1 MCILFSSCLSVPIT
15 PNVVSLNHAHCEV
28 YLIQHV
34 FKFVNDL
41 QQVSVLDTTLCVQVC
56 QWLAAGRCTWYNIM
70 CSSLSMSC
78 SRSVYLIQHY
88 VFNDLQQVGVLDTTL
103 CVQVCQW
110 LAAGRCT
117 WYNIMC
123 SSLSMT
129 CSRSVYLLQHYVF
142 KFVNDLQQVSVLAT
156 TLCVQV
162 CQWLAAG
169 RCTWYNIMCSSLSV
183 TCSRSVYLIQHY
195 VFKFVND
202 LQ

>member
-41 QQVSVLDTTLCVQVC
+41 QQVS
-56 QWLAAGRCTWYNIM
+56 
-70 CSSLSMSC
+70 
-78 SRSVYLIQHY
+78 
-88 VFNDLQQVGVLDTTL
+88 VLDTTL

-195 VFKFVND
+195 VFVAGNHRPAASHWQIYHIMLYQVHQPTASHWQTWTHNVVSSTPTCCKSLTN
-202 LQ
+202 LNT